1 MSLARDVAPHLAVFG
16 IAAALA
22 ITVATREQKK
32 PPSAG
37 REQDVVVWQG
47 RPEAVSAVRFESK
60 KLTLRLDSHRDA
72 AGRWYVAE
80 VVKTTPAAP
89 APPVADA
96 GPAAAPPPAPEPRK
110 ETNRF
115 VSVGQGDKLVE
126 GLAPMLAY
134 RALGRLEEARA
145 AEFGFDEPE
154 GTLFVTV
161 SGTEHSLVVGG
172 PTPGGSDR
180 YVKSPASGEVYAVN
194 GETIRSLQF
203 ADSRLIEREV
213 HGFKV
218 EDIDRVRIDR
228 GGQRRELVRVPDK
241 KDGWADAAS
250 PGALDETSGN
260 WMTKLG
266 RLRAATYVEKPEGEA
281 TKIVR
286 VEYLERDKVKG
297 WIELHKVAGAQGAEY
312 LVQTEHTRWFGKVT
326 RSAAESLET
335 DLTSVV
341 K

>member
-16 IAAALA
+16 VAAALA
-22 ITVATREQKK
+22 FVVATREQKK
-32 PPSAG
+32 PPAAG
-37 REQDVVVWQG
+37 REQEVVVWQG
-47 RPEAVSAVRFESK
+47 RPESVSSVRYESK
-60 KLTLRLDSHRDA
+60 KLTLRLDSRRDD

-80 VVKTTPAAP
+80 VVKTAAAP
-89 APPVADA
+89 PPAPAGDA
-96 GPAAAPPPAPEPRK
+96 GGDAAPPPAPEPRR
-110 ETNRF
+110 ETSRF
-115 VSVGQGDKLVE
+115 VSVGQGEKLVE
-126 GLAPMLAY
+126 GLAPFLAY
-134 RALGRLEEARA
+134 RALGRVEESRA

-154 GTLFVTV
+154 GTLYVSV
-161 SGTEHSLVVGG
+161 SGTEHALVVGG

-194 GETIRSLQF
+194 GETIRSIQF
-203 ADSRLIEREV
+203 ADSRLIEREL

-241 KDGWADAAS
+241 KDGWGDAAA
-250 PGALDETSGN
+250 PGTLDETSGN

-297 WIELHKVAGAQGAEY
+297 WIELHKVAGAQGATY
-312 LVQTEHTRWFGKVT
+312 LVQTEHTRWFGTVT

-335 DLTSVV
+335 DLGSVV